1 MSDSTVCLE
10 NLENGTSKRFSDW
23 SSHLQIGQ
31 IGRLDGTNYIGLA
44 ASQFHKQYS
53 CSLLCP
59 EKSLL
64 RRAMYVFRAFY
75 QSAQFI
81 NWPAQSRNYR
91 LGAQFINRVR
101 NLEIE
106 SRASNERSVH
116 VLFIP

>member
-1 MSDSTVCLE
+1 MLSDACLDKTSFRPMRAQQSPRNRKTAAISHGVCAWLH
-10 NLENGTSKRFSDW
+10 FW
-23 SSHLQIGQ
+23 
-31 IGRLDGTNYIGLA
+31 
-44 ASQFHKQYS
+44 
-53 CSLLCP
+53 CSIYHFILIRVFQV
-59 EKSLL
+59 S
-64 RRAMYVFRAFY
+64 MFRAFY

-116 VLFIP
+116 VLFIA

>member
-1 MSDSTVCLE
+1 MIAFVHET
-10 NLENGTSKRFSDW
+10 R
-23 SSHLQIGQ
+23 
-31 IGRLDGTNYIGLA
+31 
-44 ASQFHKQYS
+44 S
-53 CSLLCP
+53 CS
-59 EKSLL
+59 SLWNRNL
-64 RRAMYVFRAFY
+64 FIYMFRAFY

-116 VLFIP
+116 VLFIA

>member
-1 MSDSTVCLE
+1 MV
-10 NLENGTSKRFSDW
+10 
-23 SSHLQIGQ
+23 H
-31 IGRLDGTNYIGLA
+31 
-44 ASQFHKQYS
+44 
-53 CSLLCP
+53 
-59 EKSLL
+59 
-64 RRAMYVFRAFY
+64 MFRAFY

-116 VLFIP
+116 VLYIA

>member
-1 MSDSTVCLE
+1 M
-10 NLENGTSKRFSDW
+10 
-23 SSHLQIGQ
+23 
-31 IGRLDGTNYIGLA
+31 
-44 ASQFHKQYS
+44 
-53 CSLLCP
+53 
-59 EKSLL
+59 
-64 RRAMYVFRAFY
+64 FRAFY

-116 VLFIP
+116 RIMSLVFTFNAQI

>member
-1 MSDSTVCLE
+1 MWCKPALSFLWDIEHFLQPGKLTVCL
-10 NLENGTSKRFSDW
+10 
-23 SSHLQIGQ
+23 
-31 IGRLDGTNYIGLA
+31 YI
-44 ASQFHKQYS
+44 Y
-53 CSLLCP
+53 
-59 EKSLL
+59 
-64 RRAMYVFRAFY
+64 MFRAFY

-116 VLFIP
+116 VLYIAL

>member
-1 MSDSTVCLE
+1 MWPKPSNSC
-10 NLENGTSKRFSDW
+10 RFSVAFRTAD
-23 SSHLQIGQ
+23 LQMDREGFNHQ
-31 IGRLDGTNYIGLA
+31 
-44 ASQFHKQYS
+44 S
-53 CSLLCP
+53 
-59 EKSLL
+59 
-64 RRAMYVFRAFY
+64 MYYVLTRGEMVMFRAFY

-116 VLFIP
+116 VLYIA

>member
-1 MSDSTVCLE
+1 MMPVFCTSSQDTKQTSHVHQLLMAVIKTMTRIATV
-10 NLENGTSKRFSDW
+10 D
-23 SSHLQIGQ
+23 
-31 IGRLDGTNYIGLA
+31 
-44 ASQFHKQYS
+44 
-53 CSLLCP
+53 
-59 EKSLL
+59 
-64 RRAMYVFRAFY
+64 MFRAFY

-116 VLFIP
+116 VLYIA

>member
-1 MSDSTVCLE
+1 MLHFCVM
-10 NLENGTSKRFSDW
+10 
-23 SSHLQIGQ
+23 
-31 IGRLDGTNYIGLA
+31 
-44 ASQFHKQYS
+44 
-53 CSLLCP
+53 
-59 EKSLL
+59 
-64 RRAMYVFRAFY
+64 RACCMYMFRAFY

-116 VLFIP
+116 VLYIA

>member
-1 MSDSTVCLE
+1 MYCSDE
-10 NLENGTSKRFSDW
+10 NVAKRF
-23 SSHLQIGQ
+23 
-31 IGRLDGTNYIGLA
+31 LA
-44 ASQFHKQYS
+44 MKLWTLFLIKY
-53 CSLLCP
+53 
-59 EKSLL
+59 
-64 RRAMYVFRAFY
+64 MYKIYMFRAFY

-116 VLFIP
+116 VLFIA

>member
-1 MSDSTVCLE
+1 MASKFVHFSICDGIVHFLYRQFYALLGKWFTVA
-10 NLENGTSKRFSDW
+10 RFRRGRFRGGGGKGDW
-23 SSHLQIGQ
+23 LYSH
-31 IGRLDGTNYIGLA
+31 YITA
-44 ASQFHKQYS
+44 F
-53 CSLLCP
+53 LLGVCVF
-59 EKSLL
+59 
-64 RRAMYVFRAFY
+64 MFRAFY

-116 VLFIP
+116 VLYIA

>member
-1 MSDSTVCLE
+1 MDYCYIHQWWFD
-10 NLENGTSKRFSDW
+10 N
-23 SSHLQIGQ
+23 SHQCIHL
-31 IGRLDGTNYIGLA
+31 NSY
-44 ASQFHKQYS
+44 
-53 CSLLCP
+53 
-59 EKSLL
+59 
-64 RRAMYVFRAFY
+64 MYMFRAFY

-116 VLFIP
+116 VLYIA

>member
-1 MSDSTVCLE
+1 MFCDNLCGHYVTISVNMLLFCKQNDEISSADEYECAGTGYMS
-10 NLENGTSKRFSDW
+10 
-23 SSHLQIGQ
+23 I
-31 IGRLDGTNYIGLA
+31 
-44 ASQFHKQYS
+44 
-53 CSLLCP
+53 
-59 EKSLL
+59 
-64 RRAMYVFRAFY
+64 MYVFRAFY

-116 VLFIP
+116 VLFIA

>member
-1 MSDSTVCLE
+1 MREPNSLSNSSSKCTFPVELSLPQLE
-10 NLENGTSKRFSDW
+10 
-23 SSHLQIGQ
+23 
-31 IGRLDGTNYIGLA
+31 
-44 ASQFHKQYS
+44 
-53 CSLLCP
+53 
-59 EKSLL
+59 
-64 RRAMYVFRAFY
+64 MYMFRAFY

-116 VLFIP
+116 VLYIVKWLLCLLQFFQHSSFVECLRGVEICGNLPLLDF

>member
-1 MSDSTVCLE
+1 M
-10 NLENGTSKRFSDW
+10 NTSNT
-23 SSHLQIGQ
+23 SHIIGQ
-31 IGRLDGTNYIGLA
+31 KNGPI
-44 ASQFHKQYS
+44 S
-53 CSLLCP
+53 
-59 EKSLL
+59 
-64 RRAMYVFRAFY
+64 MFRAFY

-116 VLFIP
+116 VLYIA

>member
-1 MSDSTVCLE
+1 MHPGARVLV
-10 NLENGTSKRFSDW
+10 LPG
-23 SSHLQIGQ
+23 G
-31 IGRLDGTNYIGLA
+31 A
-44 ASQFHKQYS
+44 
-53 CSLLCP
+53 
-59 EKSLL
+59 LL
-64 RRAMYVFRAFY
+64 RRKNTYYLQCNTVNCCQLVAMFRAFY

-116 VLFIP
+116 VLYIA